1 MLGFKI
7 LEIIMNI
14 SFVFAITTYFLP
26 CSTLVE
32 NSNALFNYMLMYI
45 WTVFVTYIGCKLKEQ
60 KKFYFL
66 VIFLM
71 LPIPLFYKNEGS
83 IIFTILTSIAMGFY
97 LYKYKDLSSSS
108 SIKVNFKR
116 GIGVFTAIIALSLVT
131 MTYSFINRVSGFFMV
146 IYFMTGVILIR
157 SLRHLE
163 HNKDMGKINKQNM
176 KYLVFI
182 IVFSLILSTEK
193 VLNGILHGL
202 KITYDF
208 LVDMIFKLFYWVF
221 IAAGYMAMFL
231 IKIFQKLL
239 RNGKF
244 EMREQKPPEETL
256 EEFMKTNQGEI
267 SPVFL
272 AIIDWI
278 FKILFMALILYII
291 WRVFKRNMSKN
302 IIEEEYT
309 EEREYI
315 GEKKK
320 SKKKKS
326 IFRPKN
332 EKEAIRYYY
341 RKFLNK
347 CLKDDIAV
355 ESHDTTK
362 EINKKAKIYYA
373 HESLENLRNTYI
385 DVRYGE
391 VEVSK
396 DIVKEFKENY
406 KKI

>member
-1 MLGFKI
+1 MVGFKI
-7 LEIIMNI
+7 LEIMMNF

-26 CSTLVE
+26 YSTLVG
-32 NSNALFNYMLMYI
+32 NSNGLFNYMLIYI

-66 VIFLM
+66 VILLM
-71 LPIPLFYKNEGS
+71 LPILLFYKNAN
-83 IIFTILTSIAMGFY
+83 FTMLTSIAMGFY

-108 SIKVNFKR
+108 SVKLSFKK
-116 GIGVFTAIIALSLVT
+116 GIGIFTAVIALSLVT
-131 MTYSFINRVSGFFMV
+131 MTYSFINRVSGFFMI

-157 SLRHLE
+157 SLRYLE
-163 HNKDMGKINKQNM
+163 HNKDMEKINGQNI
-176 KYLVFI
+176 KYSVFI
-182 IVFSLILSTEK
+182 VAFSLILSTEK
-193 VLNGILHGL
+193 VLNAILHGL
-202 KITYDF
+202 KVTYDF
-208 LVDMIFKLFYWVF
+208 LIDMIFKLFYWVF
-221 IAAGYMAMFL
+221 IGAGYIAMFL
-231 IKIFQKLL
+231 IKIFQKFL

-244 EMREQKPPEETL
+244 EMQEQKPPEETL

-272 AIIDWI
+272 AIIDWV

-302 IIEEEYT
+302 IIEEEYI
-309 EEREYI
+309 EEKEYI

-320 SKKKKS
+320 NKKRIR

-347 CLKDDIAV
+347 CLKDDIAI
-355 ESHDTTK
+355 ESHDTTM
-362 EINKKAKIYYA
+362 EINKKAEAHYA
-373 HESLENLRNTYI
+373 HESLESLRNTYI

-391 VEVSK
+391 VEVNK